1 MPYLFLFLPFFN
13 TMMATYV
20 AAPNEQ
26 LIILPG
32 STLTLEGETNVRGF
46 QCGCEGQFPP
56 LPYQVSVE
64 NGQALYFSSTRLPI
78 PVRALDCGNRLMNR
92 DLYEALGAP
101 KHPYINITPL
111 EAKLL
116 PAKDGW
122 TAVSSLVKISIGGV
136 ENVVQLHALAKQEGQ
151 RLWQI
156 KACHD
161 LDMEDFGIQP
171 PAPMGGLIKV
181 DEQITITLDLLV
193 KG

>member
-1 MPYLFLFLPFFN
+1 MQYLIFFVHFLH
-13 TMMATYV
+13 AV
-20 AAPNEQ
+20 AGLHAPAENKQ

-32 STLTLEGETNVRGF
+32 STLLLEGETNVKGF

-56 LPYQVSVE
+56 LPYQVSIEE
-64 NGQALYFSSTRLPI
+64 NQALYFSRTRLPI

-101 KHPYINITPL
+101 RYPYITITPL
-111 EAKLL
+111 EARLL

-122 TAVSSLVKISIGGV
+122 KAVSSLVKISIGGV
-136 ENVVQLHALAKQEGQ
+136 EKVVQLHALAKQEGQ

-193 KG
+193 KA